1 MAMQFIDP
9 SDYSGVPLLDVAGGI
24 SLTTSLKTAMPAKMP
39 VTVKSAAREMVAAA
53 DALADAWSDEPV
65 PTVDDR
71 RPADAAIDRA
81 WGAFHSRLVA
91 YSTLP
96 TDRYKESAEAANLVR
111 TLFPDGLAFLRL
123 PYNQEWAESAK
134 RLKKIADDN
143 LEDTLNDLA
152 GEEFLAEIRRAH
164 EVYGEVLGI
173 TKVAPAAQSPVR
185 AERLRELRRL
195 MNRYVVRVL
204 AQLDDDAESQAMVR
218 QALQPID
225 DFRAAQARRAV
236 SSAAEEP
243 EAEGPQV
250 VGGAG
255 APVAPVVAPGNGAA
269 PVAVPGA
276 PNSAPS

>member
-1 MAMQFIDP
+1 MANQMIDP
-9 SDYSGVPLLDVAGGI
+9 SDYSGVPLLDVASGI
-24 SLTTSLKTAMPAKMP
+24 SLATSLKTALPAKMP
-39 VTVKSAAREMVAAA
+39 ANVKSAAREMIAAA
-53 DALADAWSDEPV
+53 QALADAWSDEPV

-71 RPADAAIDRA
+71 RPADAAVDRA
-81 WGAFHSRLVA
+81 WGAMHGRLVA
-91 YSTLP
+91 YSNLP
-96 TDRYKESAEAANLVR
+96 ADRYKESAEAANLVR

-123 PYNQEWAESAK
+123 PYNQEWAESQK

-152 GEEFLAEIRRAH
+152 GEDFLTEIRRAH
-164 EVYGEVLGI
+164 DVYGEVLGI

-195 MNRYVVRVL
+195 MSRYVVRVL

-243 EAEGPQV
+243 EAEGPQLG
-250 VGGAG
+250 GGA
-255 APVAPVVAPGNGAA
+255 VAPVVPVAAPGNGAA

-276 PNSAPS
+276 PTNAPS